1 MEVLAILLI
10 LKADGVL
17 ARDRTIPLSG
27 TGSSQLTTGQPEQP
41 KRNCGLGQQNTAL
54 RQPCGEFKGRRRRI
68 WDLKYMVS
76 ECFRLLSTDCLSVQ
90 ETAQSV
96 DSGS

>member
-17 ARDRTIPLSG
+17 ARDRTIPLRG

-54 RQPCGEFKGRRRRI
+54 R
-68 WDLKYMVS
+68 
-76 ECFRLLSTDCLSVQ
+76 
-90 ETAQSV
+90 
-96 DSGS
+96 